1 MNTMIKLEQIKR
13 TDNIVYATVTT
24 VEAHPQTFEIGV
36 DLSEKRL
43 IKNTL
48 NKIDTNVGMA
58 MAKLIKLSNEYGDKL
73 PKKEV
78 SAWY

>member
-1 MNTMIKLEQIKR
+1 MNIMIKLEQIKR
-13 TDNIVYATVTT
+13 TNNIIYATVIT
-24 VEAHPQTFEIGV
+24 VEVHPQTFEIGV
-36 DLSEKRL
+36 DLSEKKL